1 MKLQNAC
8 CLRIT
13 FRKQSVRKQSVI
25 AEIWKEESSKQQVPG
40 FGYSQINVYFKR
52 SFVALWYALIVILY
66 PEHLKGSGQ
75 SIKIVAFQVD

>member
-1 MKLQNAC
+1 MLMKLQNAC

-13 FRKQSVRKQSVI
+13 IRKQSVI

-40 FGYSQINVYFKR
+40 FRYSQINVYFER
-52 SFVALWYALIVILY
+52 SFVALWYFLIVILY

-75 SIKIVAFQVD
+75 SIKIVAIQVD